1 MVGRRGPTAERGCG
15 RLAAVLGE
23 RRLVAALLV
32 VLAVAAACSSD
43 DADDS
48 ADTTTTTVVEEA
60 VRGTCDD
67 VHPDKCLLPWPND
80 RFTVP
85 DGSTATGVRL
95 LIPADGT
102 PLNVDGV
109 PVDVTDQNRADGFS
123 PASTILTWAPEV
135 DVEASGLAPSTDI
148 GASLDDD
155 APIRLTDLA
164 TGERWPYWAELDAPA
179 PEGEQLLMVHPAV
192 ALTETHQYEVVVD
205 GLVDAEGEPLADDLQ
220 RTWTFTVASADSLS
234 GRLRTMIA
242 ATGATTPPFEVTSV
256 TRSNPVVVEGTYE
269 IPNFLD
275 NDGSTGGRF
284 DLGED
289 GMPTVN
295 GQQPT
300 ADAPFTCILGDD
312 PGAGTVVYGHG
323 LLGSRE
329 EVLSLAEIT
338 SLGGLNAC
346 ATDWIGMSTED
357 LPTVTSI
364 LEDVS
369 AFPQQADRLQQGHV
383 AFSLLGRLA
392 NQPDG
397 FASDPAFQR
406 PNGRSLL
413 GRNGAVFVGNS
424 QGGILGGAVSA
435 VTDEWERVVLGVPG
449 IGYNLL
455 LPRSSD
461 WPEFQAIFDPA
472 YPDPVDRLIVL
483 ELIQLL
489 WDRGEN
495 SAYAQHLTDASY
507 EGVPPKTVL
516 LVEAFGDHQVAN
528 VSTEILAR
536 TIGAE
541 VRLPSLEDGRSHSVE
556 PFFGL
561 EPLPSFPTTT
571 SFLSVWD
578 YGTPPPPD
586 VNLPPSSPEF
596 GEDPHGAGSS
606 EPGVLTQA
614 ITFLTIGEIID
625 TCDDAPCRGRQIDDE

>member
-1 MVGRRGPTAERGCG
+1 VGGRRGIAAIVLVA
-15 RLAAVLGE
+15 LAAG
-23 RRLVAALLV
+23 
-32 VLAVAAACSSD
+32 AACTSD
-43 DADDS
+43 DDGGGEDAG
-48 ADTTTTTVVEEA
+48 ATTTTALAEA

-67 VHPDKCLLPWPND
+67 LVPEHCLLPWPND

-85 DGSTATGVRL
+85 DGSTPTGVRL

-102 PLNVDGV
+102 PENVDGV

-155 APIRLTDLA
+155 APLRLTDLE

-179 PEGEQLLMVHPAV
+179 PDGEQLLMVHPAV
-192 ALTETHQYEVVVD
+192 ALTEAHRYEVAID
-205 GLVDAEGEPLADDLQ
+205 GLVDAAGDPLPDEQQ

-234 GRLRTMIA
+234 GRLRSMIA
-242 ATGATTPPFEVTSV
+242 TTGDTTPAFEVTSV
-256 TRSNPVVVEGTYE
+256 TRSDPVVVEGTYE

-289 GMPTVN
+289 GMPAVN
-295 GQQPT
+295 EQHPT
-300 ADAPFTCILGDD
+300 ARAPFTCVLGDD
-312 PGAGTVVYGHG
+312 PAAGTVVYGHG
-323 LLGSRE
+323 LLGTRE

-369 AFPQQADRLQQGHV
+369 GFPQQADRMQQGHV
-383 AFSLLGRLA
+383 AFSLLGRLV
-392 NQPDG
+392 NRPDG
-397 FASDPAFQR
+397 FASDRAFRAGGR
-406 PNGRSLL
+406 PLL
-413 GRNGAVFVGNS
+413 AEDGAVFVGNS

-472 YPDPVDRLIVL
+472 YPDPVDRMIVL

-495 SAYAQHLTDASY
+495 SAYAQHLTVDPY
-507 EGVPPKTVL
+507 DGVPVKTVL

-528 VSTEILAR
+528 VSTEVLAR
-536 TIGAE
+536 TIGAR
-541 VRLPSLEDGRSHSVE
+541 VREPALEEGRSEAVE
-556 PFFGL
+556 PFFGIDVL
-561 EPLPSFPTTT
+561 DGFPTTE
-571 SFLSVWD
+571 SVLSVWD
-578 YGTPPPPD
+578 YGTPAPPP
-586 VNLPPSSPEF
+586 VNLPPLEPDY

-614 ITFLTIGEIID
+614 LTFLTSGEIID
-625 TCDDAPCRGRQIDDE
+625 PCNGGPCQGRQIDEE

>member
-1 MVGRRGPTAERGCG
+1 VSGGRRGF
-15 RLAAVLGE
+15 V
-23 RRLVAALLV
+23 ALLV
-32 VLAVAAACSSD
+32 VVLAAAGACSSGD
-43 DADDS
+43 DEGEGS
-48 ADTTTTTVVEEA
+48 STTTTAVLEDA

-67 VHPDKCLLPWPND
+67 LTPDHCLLPWPND

-85 DGSTATGVRL
+85 DGSTPTGVRL

-102 PLNVDGV
+102 PHNVDDV

-155 APIRLTDLA
+155 APIRLTDLT
-164 TGERWPYWAELDAPA
+164 TGDRWPYWAELDAPA

-192 ALTETHQYEVVVD
+192 ALTEAHQYEVAVD
-205 GLVDAEGEPLADDLQ
+205 GLVDADGEPLADDLQ

-234 GRLRTMIA
+234 GRLRSMIQE
-242 ATGATTPPFEVTSV
+242 TGDTTPAFEVTST

-275 NDGSTGGRF
+275 NDGSSGGRF
-284 DLGED
+284 DIGED
-289 GMPTVN
+289 GMPSVN
-295 GQQPT
+295 PDHPT
-300 ADAPFTCILGDD
+300 ARAPFTCILGDD
-312 PGAGTVVYGHG
+312 PGAQTVVYGHG

-329 EVLSLAEIT
+329 EVLSLADIT
-338 SLGGLNAC
+338 NLGGLNAC
-346 ATDWIGMSTED
+346 ATDWIGMASED
-357 LPTVTSI
+357 LGTVTTI
-364 LEDVS
+364 LQDVS
-369 AFPQQADRLQQGHV
+369 AFPEQADRLQQGHV
-383 AFSLLGRLA
+383 AFSLLGRLV
-392 NQPDG
+392 NRPDG
-397 FASDPAFQR
+397 FASDPAFQAA
-406 PNGRSLL
+406 GGASLL
-413 GRNGAVFVGNS
+413 GEDGAVFVGNS

-455 LPRSSD
+455 LPRSVD
-461 WPEFQAIFDPA
+461 WPEFQAVFDPA

-489 WDRGEN
+489 WDSGEN
-495 SAYAQHLTDASY
+495 SAYAQHLTDDPY
-507 EGVPPKTVL
+507 DGVPAKTVL

-536 TIGAE
+536 TIGAQ
-541 VRLPSLEDGRSHSVE
+541 VHLPALEDGRSHSVE
-556 PFFGL
+556 PFFGID
-561 EPLPSFPTTT
+561 PLPSFPATT
-571 SFLSVWD
+571 SVLSVWD

-586 VNLPPSSPEF
+586 VNLPPVEPDY

-614 ITFLTIGEIID
+614 LTFLTTGQITD
-625 TCDDAPCRGRQIDDE
+625 TCSGQPCRGRQIDQE